1 MLKPR
6 APFFAAASG
15 LCADRRFH
23 GSAHLHFHSPAPVQ
37 GSFVMP
43 VHCRRVSADA
53 THAGRAHTSR
63 VPRLREESPYL
74 RYAAYETTARPAIST
89 PAIST
94 AHRLA
99 AGEGQIVHL
108 RHALSEFAAHI
119 AVTIS
124 FDVLQLRHGADRIF
138 GELPAAQR
146 LRLRPLIRMS
156 STIQQPR
163 TNATI

>member
-1 MLKPR
+1 
-6 APFFAAASG
+6 
-15 LCADRRFH
+15 
-23 GSAHLHFHSPAPVQ
+23 
-37 GSFVMP
+37 MP

-53 THAGRAHTSR
+53 THAGHAHTSR

-74 RYAAYETTARPAIST
+74 RYAAYETTARPAISM
-89 PAIST
+89 P
-94 AHRLA
+94 R
-99 AGEGQIVHL
+99 IVSPPVKG
-108 RHALSEFAAHI
+108 RSFTFAAHI
-119 AVTIS
+119 AGTIS